1 MPGAGVTCGSA
12 PVPVSVP
19 RPPARAP
26 RGPFSPLALV
36 PPLTLALF
44 LLPVA
49 AGLLGTWLPAFG
61 LLPSLGGDTLT
72 LAPWRRLLADP
83 ALPGAL
89 SATLI
94 SGFGATLLSFA
105 LTVGFAAAAHGTWA
119 YRQATR
125 LLAPLLAVPHAAI
138 AIGIAFLLAPSGLL
152 LRLVSPWATGL
163 ELPPDVATIQDRHG
177 LALAL
182 ALAVKETPFLL
193 LMLLGAL
200 GQVQSAQR
208 LATARSLGYGPTVAW
223 LKTVLPAVY
232 PQLRLPLYAVLA
244 FSLSVI
250 DMALILGPTAP
261 PTLAVLVFDWFNDP
275 DLALRFVGAAGATLQ
290 LLLVVVGIALW
301 RGGELL
307 AVHLGRRWIAGGA
320 RGGRGRVV
328 RAGWSAALWALLGLG
343 FGGLLVMALWSLAGR
358 WRWPAAWPED
368 LHLST
373 WSRQLAGAA
382 ESGWTTLAIGLA
394 AAGLA
399 VLLVLGCLEQ
409 EQRSGRRPTR
419 ALWLLYLPLLVPQ
432 VAFLFGAQVLAVLA
446 GLDGSFTALVWS
458 HLLFVLPYVFL
469 ALAEPWRR
477 LDPRYLRSAR
487 CLGAGPL
494 AVFWRVKLP
503 MLLRPL
509 LFAAAVGFAVSVAQ
523 YLPTLFAGAGRYA
536 TLTTEAVALAAGA
549 DRRVVGVYA
558 FLQAA
563 LPLLA
568 FAAAVA
574 LPAWRARH
582 RRGLR

>member
-1 MPGAGVTCGSA
+1 MS
-12 PVPVSVP
+12 P
-19 RPPARAP
+19 RRT
-26 RGPFSPLALV
+26 GGPLALV
-36 PPLTLALF
+36 PILTLGLF
-44 LLPVA
+44 LLPIA
-49 AGLLGTWLPAFG
+49 AGLVGTWLPAFG
-61 LLPSLGGDTLT
+61 ILPSLGGTEPT
-72 LAPWRRLLADP
+72 LAAWQRLLADP

-94 SGFGATLLSFA
+94 SGFGSTLIA
-105 LTVGFAAAAHGTWA
+105 CAVTVGFAAAAHRTWA

-125 LLAPLLAVPHAAI
+125 LLAPLLAVPHAAV
-138 AIGIAFLLAPSGLL
+138 AIGLAFLLAPSGLL
-152 LRLVSPWATGL
+152 LRLVSPWASGF
-163 ELPPDVATIQDRHG
+163 ELPPDVATVQDRHG
-177 LALAL
+177 LALTL

-200 GQVQSAQR
+200 GQVQAPQR

-232 PQLRLPLYAVLA
+232 PQLRLPIYAVLA

-261 PTLAVLVFDWFNDP
+261 PTLAVLVFRWFNDP

-290 LLLVVVGIALW
+290 LLLVVAAIVLW
-301 RGGELL
+301 RLGEVAL
-307 AVHLGRRWIAGGA
+307 ARLGRRWIAA
-320 RGGRGRVV
+320 GGRGGSGRVG
-328 RAGWSAALWALLGLG
+328 RLGWSAALFGVLTLGV
-343 FGGLLVMALWSLAGR
+343 GGLLVMALWSLADR
-358 WRWPAAWPED
+358 WRWPDALPASLTLD
-368 LHLST
+368 T
-373 WSRQLAGAA
+373 WARQVQRAM
-382 ESGWTTLAIGLA
+382 ETGWTTLALGLA

-399 VLLVLGCLEQ
+399 LLLVLGCLEH
-409 EQRSGRRPTR
+409 EQQGGRRPTR

-446 GLDGSFTALVWS
+446 GLDGSFVALVWS

-477 LDPRYLRSAR
+477 LDPRYVRSAQ

-494 AVFWRVKLP
+494 GVFWRVKLP
-503 MLLRPL
+503 MLLRPV
-509 LFAAAVGFAVSVAQ
+509 LFATAVGFAVSVAQ

-568 FAAAVA
+568 FALAVA
-574 LPAWRARH
+574 LPAWRYRH
-582 RRGLR
+582 RRALQ